1 MFTDLNHIIIFSVAV
16 VITAVIS
23 IFITKKMLAKKVNR
37 VVMKAEHNY
46 EQQITTLKK
55 QLQSRINLLQGMLNK
70 LELSNQELNRLN
82 EIKSKFMS
90 IVAHDLKQPLT
101 SIQGFTSVLMD
112 ADENKNESQQMLT
125 SILKASENMNGLM
138 SDLVDISMM
147 ESGTLKMDIKSF
159 KYNELV
165 AESYALNKIE
175 AEKKG
180 IKFVLQSYPSIILA
194 MGDRLRVSQV
204 LNNIIANAIKFT
216 PSGGQVEI
224 KYQIE
229 SEFVKTF
236 VSDTG
241 PGIDYEDKD
250 KIFQKFHQ
258 SETAHR
264 KSKKQGWG
272 LGLCIASDIVKA
284 HNGEIGFD
292 SAGLGRGAT
301 FWFKLPITSSSR

>member
-1 MFTDLNHIIIFSVAV
+1 MFTDTTHLILIGSAV
-16 VITAVIS
+16 LITAGIS
-23 IFITKKMLAKKVNR
+23 IFLTKIMLAKKVNR

-46 EQQITTLKK
+46 SEQITTLKR

-82 EIKSKFMS
+82 DIKSKFMG

-147 ESGTLKMDIKSF
+147 ESGTLKMDIKPF

-165 AESYALNKIE
+165 AEVYALNKID

-180 IKFVLQSYPSIILA
+180 VKFILHNYPTSITT
-194 MGDRLRVSQV
+194 MGDRLRISQI

-229 SEFVKTF
+229 DELVKTF
-236 VSDTG
+236 ISDTG
-241 PGIDYEDKD
+241 PGIGYEDRD

-258 SETAHR
+258 SETTYR

-272 LGLCIASDIVKA
+272 LGLCIASDIAKA

-301 FWFKLPITSSSR
+301 FWFKLPIKNNI